1 MEYAYRLAPYKG
13 KASRLTCPACNRPHC
28 FSPYVDDAG
37 NVLDPTV
44 GRCDH
49 ESSCAY
55 HKTPADYFREHPEQR
70 PRTEDWS
77 QAPEWLKK
85 PVRQIA
91 PSSPTRSGISTLPA
105 DLIRKTVRL
114 SPESNLITF
123 LHTLFPD
130 DIIQHLVQT
139 YWLGVT
145 KTRDTVFY
153 QIDIQGRIR
162 AGKIIRYNPETGHRV
177 KDSSSQ
183 IPVDWVHTRLKRSG
197 VLPESWQLS
206 QCLFGEHLL
215 PQRPDAIVCLVE
227 AEKTAIICAGF
238 LPEFLWLATGGKG
251 QLGDRLDA
259 LYGRRVVAYPDVDAF
274 PEWSQKLKERP
285 WLSIMVS
292 DYLQITATDE
302 ERVSGADIAD
312 RLIAYRLSGK
322 PINIPIHPIQPIQA
336 ILSQPEVAALIE
348 DLDLQITSIQLIPQ
362 QNEDSN

>member
-13 KASRLTCPACNRPHC
+13 KASRLTCPNCNRPHC

-37 NVLDPTV
+37 NVLDSTV

-55 HKTPADYFREHPEQR
+55 HKTPADYFKEHPELREPDWRWQR
-70 PRTEDWS
+70 PPQLQSTPK
-77 QAPEWLKK
+77 Q
-85 PVRQIA
+85 RQIA
-91 PSSPTRSGISTLPA
+91 PAPA
-105 DLIRKTVRL
+105 KPANYL
-114 SPESNLITF
+114 
-123 LHTLFPD
+123 PD
-130 DIIQHLVQT
+130 DIVRRTLRLNPRSFLLQFLQTLFDEQTIVRLVSE
-139 YWLGVT
+139 YRIGVT
-145 KTRDTVFY
+145 KDLSAIFY
-153 QIDIQGRIR
+153 QIDESGHCR
-162 AGKIIRYNPETGHRV
+162 AGKIIRYNPETGHRI
-177 KDSSSQ
+177 KDASV
-183 IPVDWVHTRLKRSG
+183 PVDWVHTRLKKSG
-197 VLPESWQLS
+197 HLPESWQLT
-206 QCLFGEHLL
+206 QCLFGQHLL
-215 PQRPDAIVCLVE
+215 RTRPDATVCLVE
-227 AEKTAIICAGF
+227 AEKTAVICAGF

-259 LYGRRVVAYPDVDAF
+259 LYGRRVIAYPDIDAF
-274 PEWSQKLKERP
+274 DTWTAKLKERP

-302 ERVSGADIAD
+302 ERASGADIAD